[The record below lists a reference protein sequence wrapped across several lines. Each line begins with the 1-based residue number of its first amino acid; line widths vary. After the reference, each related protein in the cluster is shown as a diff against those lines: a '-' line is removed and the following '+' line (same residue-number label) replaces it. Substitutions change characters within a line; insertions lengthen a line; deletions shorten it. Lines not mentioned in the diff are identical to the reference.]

1 MECDHAP
8 RHHGLRT
15 GHGRSSFPSRSSHT
29 DKQRH
34 AQSNQKHE
42 QERNA
47 GSGHPL
53 PARFDMPGFHH
64 HTQYESGK
72 QHLDMNTALLA
83 EIIFGKQVNQL
94 GNTEN
99 HDRIGQNRPPILPQL
114 IRTEFLPPQPQQQK
128 DDHHDDE
135 KLPAQTDH
143 QDLQRYHQQDGVQV
157 VENRQHLNFPIHP
170 ASLEP
175 QGREHREQDAGRS
188 RSGKTAQQQ
197 ILFPGV
203 AIAPK
208 LGRQQHE
215 NIVQSDEQPG
225 YGCRSHGD
233 KIVLG
238 IGAPTFFIDL
248 EFPADIDHDERQTD
262 IEKGRRPGPECRIAL
277 PEHPRKNLGSHE
289 AKDEKQGK

>member
-114 IRTEFLPPQPQQQK
+114 VLSFFHPSHNSRKTITTTTKSCQRRPIIRIC
-128 DDHHDDE
+128 
-135 KLPAQTDH
+135 
-143 QDLQRYHQQDGVQV
+143 RGIISRMV
-157 VENRQHLNFPIHP
+157 
-170 ASLEP
+170 
-175 QGREHREQDAGRS
+175 S
-188 RSGKTAQQQ
+188 RSSK
-197 ILFPGV
+197 
-203 AIAPK
+203 IA
-208 LGRQQHE
+208 
-215 NIVQSDEQPG
+215 S
-225 YGCRSHGD
+225 
-233 KIVLG
+233 
-238 IGAPTFFIDL
+238 T
-248 EFPADIDHDERQTD
+248 
-262 IEKGRRPGPECRIAL
+262 
-277 PEHPRKNLGSHE
+277 
-289 AKDEKQGK
+289 